1 MRRRIFIKGAAAAG
15 LAGAATSG
23 FAAPAISQ
31 GRMEW
36 RMVTT
41 WPKNFPGLGTAAEL
55 LADFITKG
63 TDGRLS
69 VKVYGA
75 GEIVPAFE
83 AMDAVAS
90 GTVEMGHGAS
100 YYWKGKVAAAQF
112 LTAFPFGLLAQEQNA
127 WFQSGGGQE
136 IADEIYR
143 ELGCKFFPSGN
154 TGTQMGGWFNKEIN
168 SAEDY
173 KGLKMRMPGLGGE
186 VIKAA
191 GANVVNLPGAE
202 IPPSLQ
208 SGAIDAAEWVG
219 PYNDLAFGLYKSARF
234 YYYPGWQE
242 PCATLDNF
250 INNAAWEKLPNDI
263 KSVIAAANAA
273 VNQQVLSEF
282 MARNNASLRTLI
294 DEHGVILKK
303 FPDDVLRTLA
313 GLSEDV
319 MNDLA
324 SRDPLSR
331 KVMDS
336 MLTFRTDASAWTAI
350 AETAMSAARSLQGD
364 GAAPEKL

>member
-1 MRRRIFIKGAAAAG
+1 MRRRVFIQGAAAAG
-15 LAGAATSG
+15 LAGAAAAG

-55 LADFITKG
+55 LADLITKG

-83 AMDAVAS
+83 AIDAVGS
-90 GTVEMGHGAS
+90 GTAEMGHGAS
-100 YYWKGKVAAAQF
+100 YYWKGKIAAAQF
-112 LTAFPFGLLAQEQNA
+112 LTAFPFGMVAQEQNA
-127 WFQSGGGQE
+127 WYQWGGGQD
-136 IADEIYR
+136 IADEIYSQ
-143 ELGCKFFPSGN
+143 LGCKFFPCGN

-168 SAEDY
+168 SPEDY

-186 VIKAA
+186 VIMAA
-191 GANVVNLPGAE
+191 GANVINLPGAE

-219 PYNDLAFGLYKSARF
+219 PYNDLAFGLYKTAKY

-242 PCATLDNF
+242 PCATLDAF
-250 INNAAWEKLPNDI
+250 INMAAWEKLPEDI
-263 KSVIAAANAA
+263 KAVITAATTA

-294 DEHGVILKK
+294 DEHGVTLKK
-303 FPDDVLRTLA
+303 FPDPVLRELA
-313 GLSEDV
+313 GLSDQV

-336 MLTFRTDASAWTAI
+336 MLAFRKDVAAWTAV
-350 AETAMSAARSLQGD
+350 AESAVSDARALQEG
-364 GAAPEKL
+364 

>member
-1 MRRRIFIKGAAAAG
+1 MRRRAFIKGAAATG

-36 RMVTT
+36 RMVTA

-55 LADFITKG
+55 LAESITKG

-69 VKVYGA
+69 VRVYGA

-83 AMDAVAS
+83 ALDAVAS
-90 GTVEMGHGAS
+90 GTVEMGHGS
-100 YYWKGKVAAAQF
+100 PYYWKGKLAAAQF
-112 LTAFPFGLLAQEQNA
+112 LTAFPFGLIAQEQNA
-127 WFQSGGGQE
+127 WFQWGGGQE
-136 IADEIYR
+136 IADQIYA
-143 ELGCKFFPSGN
+143 ELGCKFFPCGN

-168 SAEDY
+168 RLEDY

-202 IPPSLQ
+202 IPPALQ
-208 SGAIDAAEWVG
+208 SGAIDATEWVG
-219 PYNDLAFGLYKSARF
+219 PYNDLAFGLYKSAKF

-250 INNAAWEKLPNDI
+250 INKAAWEKLPGDI
-263 KSVIAAANAA
+263 QAIIAAANAA

-282 MARNNASLRTLI
+282 VARNNASLRTLI
-294 DEHGVILKK
+294 DEHGVSLKK
-303 FPDDVLRTLA
+303 FPETVLKGLA
-313 GLSEDV
+313 DLSDDV

-324 SRDPLSR
+324 SRDPLSQ
-331 KVMDS
+331 KVMNS
-336 MLTFRTDASAWTAI
+336 MLSFRKDVSAWTAI
-350 AETAMSAARSLQGD
+350 AETAMSEARFL
-364 GAAPEKL
+364 